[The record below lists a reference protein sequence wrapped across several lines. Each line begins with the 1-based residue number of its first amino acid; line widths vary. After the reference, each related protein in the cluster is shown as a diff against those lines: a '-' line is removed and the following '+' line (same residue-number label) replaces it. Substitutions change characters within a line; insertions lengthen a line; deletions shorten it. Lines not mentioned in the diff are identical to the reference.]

1 MARVVRQLQLRV
13 STGTRVVSVGR
24 APDASPTS
32 PLQVHDQPSL
42 TLFNPCTSS
51 QDSLLLQVVTE
62 PAAPN
67 GAHNGRNGGAAQ
79 TTYLSRSVVLAFGAS
94 SFQRALDVQPR
105 ALAASIISAKLGAPR
120 LYTNRSVIVVGVGPS
135 GLESAVRI
143 CNYGA
148 AHVALLAR
156 GTSAS
161 NSRSSTTRGLRY
173 VRGVASRLVRARQSR
188 THDCPPP

>member
-1 MARVVRQLQLRV
+1 MGLGLGSGLIRNHVSQTVSACVCVRARVAAVLYHESMIQKAVRVRQTCNPIHLRQVINRRSAKV
-13 STGTRVVSVGR
+13 SGQNRHR
-24 APDASPTS
+24 IFSP
-32 PLQVHDQPSL
+32 
-42 TLFNPCTSS
+42 C
-51 QDSLLLQVVTE
+51 
-62 PAAPN
+62 
-67 GAHNGRNGGAAQ
+67 
-79 TTYLSRSVVLAFGAS
+79 
-94 SFQRALDVQPR
+94 ALDVQPR